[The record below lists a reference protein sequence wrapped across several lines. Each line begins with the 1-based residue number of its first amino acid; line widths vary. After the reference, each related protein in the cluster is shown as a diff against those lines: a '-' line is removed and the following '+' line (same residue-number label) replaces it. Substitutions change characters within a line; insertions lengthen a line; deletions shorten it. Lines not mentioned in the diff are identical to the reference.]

1 MVREYQ
7 MNENTPFRCS
17 QFAPYDG
24 KFMLDDCVVTPKLTM
39 LYFTEDLGTVITA
52 RRAGQA

>member
-1 MVREYQ
+1 